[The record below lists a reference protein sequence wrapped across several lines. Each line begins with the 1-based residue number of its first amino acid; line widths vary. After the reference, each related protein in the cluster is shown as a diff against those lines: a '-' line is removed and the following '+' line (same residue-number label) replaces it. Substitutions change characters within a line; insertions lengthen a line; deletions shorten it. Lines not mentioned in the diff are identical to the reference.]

1 VPLGEELPARSA
13 GIRLG
18 DVIQSWNGRPVE
30 TADGLIANVS
40 QTPVGER
47 VPVKVLRDGEALE
60 LEVTVGRRPPT
71 PR

>member
-1 VPLGEELPARSA
+1 
-13 GIRLG
+13 
-18 DVIQSWNGRPVE
+18 VE

-40 QTPVGER
+40 QTAVGEK
-47 VPVKVLRDGEALE
+47 VPVKVLRDGYELE